1 MRLFLVDSSIY
12 VFRAWFGPEPERVNL
27 AGEPNQ
33 ALIGFTDFVYRL
45 LAEQAPSHVVFAFD
59 ESLGQSERKR
69 LYPEYKAN
77 RAPAPDE
84 LKRQFAWC
92 SDWVEAL
99 GISRVSSPTWEADD
113 LIGSLARYH
122 RRPDLPVAFLTADKD
137 LAQLVVEGDL
147 WWSFHDDRRL
157 GYREIRKKFGVPPE
171 QIAAQLALTGD
182 KIDNIPGVP
191 EVGPKTAARLLT
203 KFGDLE
209 TLRGRL
215 DEVGDMKFRYAAR
228 VMQSLIEHADRI
240 ELWQQLTR
248 INCDLADMRAVEIR
262 RRAPDADALERI
274 MIEQDFDRARRQRWQ
289 QLLRRQ
295 AA

>member
-45 LAEQAPSHVVFAFD
+45 LAEQAPSHVGFAFD

-122 RRPDLPVAFLTADKD
+122 RRPDNATRGLT
-137 LAQLVVEGDL
+137 
-147 WWSFHDDRRL
+147 WH
-157 GYREIRKKFGVPPE
+157 
-171 QIAAQLALTGD
+171 
-182 KIDNIPGVP
+182 
-191 EVGPKTAARLLT
+191 
-203 KFGDLE
+203 
-209 TLRGRL
+209 LR
-215 DEVGDMKFRYAAR
+215 
-228 VMQSLIEHADRI
+228 
-240 ELWQQLTR
+240 
-248 INCDLADMRAVEIR
+248 
-262 RRAPDADALERI
+262 
-274 MIEQDFDRARRQRWQ
+274 
-289 QLLRRQ
+289 
-295 AA
+295 

>member
-12 VFRAWFGPEPERVNL
+12 VFRAWFGPEPGRVNL

-33 ALIGFTDFVYRL
+33 ALVGFTDFVYRL
-45 LAEQAPSHVVFAFD
+45 LSEQAPSHVVFAFD

-69 LYPEYKAN
+69 IYPDYKAN

-92 SDWVEAL
+92 GEWVEAL
-99 GISRVSSPTWEADD
+99 GISRVSSPAWEADD

-122 RRPDLPVAFLTADKD
+122 RRPDLPVAILTADKD
-137 LAQLVVEGDL
+137 LAQLVAEGDL

-157 GYREIRKKFGVPPE
+157 GYRDIKKKFGVPPE

-209 TLRGRL
+209 TLRQRL
-215 DEVGDMKFRYAAR
+215 DEVGAMKFRYAAR
-228 VMQSLIEHADRI
+228 VQESLLEHADNI
-240 ELWQQLTR
+240 GLWQQLTR
-248 INCDLADMRAVEIR
+248 INCDLEAMHDVDIH
-262 RRAPDADALERI
+262 RRAPDAARLSDMMRA
-274 MIEQDFDRARRQRWQ
+274 QDFDPARRQRWQ
-289 QLLRRQ
+289 RLLRRQ

>member
-45 LAEQAPSHVVFAFD
+45 LTEQAPSHVVVAFD

-69 LYPEYKAN
+69 IFPAYKAN

-92 SDWVEAL
+92 GDWVEAL
-99 GISRVSSPTWEADD
+99 GISRVSSQAWEADD
-113 LIGSLARYH
+113 LIGSLARFH
-122 RRPDLPVAFLTADKD
+122 RQPDLPVAFLTADKD
-137 LAQLVVEGDL
+137 LAQLVAEGDL

-157 GYREIRKKFGVPPE
+157 GYREIKKKFGVPPE

-191 EVGPKTAARLLT
+191 EVGPKTAARLLA

-209 TLRGRL
+209 TLSRRL
-215 DEVGDMKFRYAAR
+215 DEVGGMKFRYAAR
-228 VMQSLIEHADRI
+228 VMQSLIEHADQI

-248 INCDLADMRAVEIR
+248 INCDLTEMRAVDIR
-262 RRAPDADALERI
+262 RRVPDLTALDRI
-274 MIEQDFDRARRQRWQ
+274 MTAQDFGRLRRQRWDR
-289 QLLRRQ
+289 LLREQ